1 VLEGTVEL
9 TVSGSTRAYSTGSS
23 YYIPAGAIHSAKLV
37 AGTRIIEFF
46 EEPDRYRQ
54 K

>member
-1 VLEGTVEL
+1 MLEGQVEL
-9 TVSGSTRAYSTGSS
+9 TVSGETRRYQPGGS

-37 AGTRIIEFF
+37 AGTKIIEFF
-46 EEPDRYRQ
+46 EEPDRYKR